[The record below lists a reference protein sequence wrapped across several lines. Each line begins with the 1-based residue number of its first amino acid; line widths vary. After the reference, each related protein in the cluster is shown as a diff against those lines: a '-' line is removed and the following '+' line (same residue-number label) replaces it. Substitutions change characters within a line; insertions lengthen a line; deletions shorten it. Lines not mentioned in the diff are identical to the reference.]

1 MTLPSFQEFE
11 SAAHAQGYTEVLA
24 REWPPLTV
32 LDTHSHPFDAKAL
45 VISGE
50 LWLTVGIG
58 VESQTQHITAGQRFE
73 LSRNIPHD
81 ERYGSEGATYWVAR
95 RSD

>member
-11 SAAHAQGYTEVLA
+11 TAAHTLGYTEVTS

-32 LDTHSHPFDAKAL
+32 LDTHTHPFDAKAL
-45 VISGE
+45 VVSGE
-50 LWLTVGIG
+50 LWLSVGSG
-58 VESQTQHITAGQRFE
+58 AEKQTQHLTAGQRFE
-73 LSRNIPHD
+73 LLRNIPHD
-81 ERYGSEGATYWVAR
+81 ERYGPEGATFWVAR